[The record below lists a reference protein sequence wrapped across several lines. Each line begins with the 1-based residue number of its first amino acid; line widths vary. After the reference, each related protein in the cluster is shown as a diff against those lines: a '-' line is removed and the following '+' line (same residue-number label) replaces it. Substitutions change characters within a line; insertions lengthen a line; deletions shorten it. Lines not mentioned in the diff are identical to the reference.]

1 MTALTLD
8 RCCVH
13 TITTKS
19 WSLQEAVDNYA
30 AAGIKGISVW
40 QNAIE
45 GIGPQKAGEIIKNA
59 GLEIVSYVRGGFFP
73 DTSSTGRAKAI
84 EHNKKLIE
92 EATALGAP
100 MIVLVCGAAPDQ
112 SLEVS
117 REQIKEG
124 IEAIL
129 PLSEKMNVKLAIE
142 PLHPMYAADRSAIN
156 TMGQAND
163 LAEAIN
169 SPFVGVAADVYHI
182 WWDPDLE
189 KEIARCGANGNL
201 FAYHVCD
208 WKVNTLDLL
217 NDRGLMGEGC
227 IDLKKIRG
235 WVEAAGF
242 DGFCEVEIF
251 SNIHWAK
258 DQQVFLKEITKA
270 FIETV

>member
-1 MTALTLD
+1 MQAISLD

-45 GIGPQKAGEIIKNA
+45 GIGPHQAGEIIRKA

-73 DTSSTGRAKAI
+73 DTTSAGRAKAI
-84 EHNKKLIE
+84 DHNKKLIE
-92 EATALGAP
+92 EAAALGAP
-100 MIVLVCGAAPDQ
+100 MIVLVCGASPDQ
-112 SLEVS
+112 SLEIS

-129 PLSEKMNVKLAIE
+129 PLAEKLNVKLAIE

-189 KEIARCGANGNL
+189 KEIARCGANGHL

-235 WVEAAGF
+235 WVEATGF

-251 SNIHWAK
+251 SNIHWSK
-258 DQQVFLKEITKA
+258 DQHVFLKEITDA

>member
-1 MTALTLD
+1 MSAISLD

-19 WSLQEAVDNYA
+19 WPLQEAVNNYA

-45 GIGPQKAGEIIKNA
+45 GIGPHKAGEIIRKA

-73 DTSSTGRAKAI
+73 DTTSAGRAKAI
-84 EHNKKLIE
+84 DHNKKLIE
-92 EATALGAP
+92 EAAALGAP
-100 MIVLVCGAAPDQ
+100 MIVLVCGASPDQ
-112 SLEVS
+112 SLEIS

-129 PLSEKMNVKLAIE
+129 PLAEKMNVKLAIE

-189 KEIARCGANGNL
+189 QEIARCGANGNL

-235 WVEAAGF
+235 WVEATGF

-258 DQQVFLKEITKA
+258 DQHVFLKEITDS
-270 FIETV
+270 FLETV